1 MTSKLGSNST
11 PPTRTSHL
19 PPTSPVPSESRP
31 LHPPARNAAVSPAI
45 ARLNASWVRPKKSAR
60 PSSASPPNADDAVT
74 ACSVTTPLACPGC
87 GQTTCGIL
95 PVGVPSGGFGP
106 YLQAVLTVFAGAYR
120 LSKRQIQQLSADLFG
135 LAISTGMISKL
146 ERRSAEVLQA
156 PSNEL
161 AVSVHGA
168 DAANIDETS
177 WRENRIKAWL

>member
-1 MTSKLGSNST
+1 M
-11 PPTRTSHL
+11 
-19 PPTSPVPSESRP
+19 
-31 LHPPARNAAVSPAI
+31 
-45 ARLNASWVRPKKSAR
+45 
-60 PSSASPPNADDAVT
+60 
-74 ACSVTTPLACPGC
+74 TTPLACPGC

-106 YLQAVLTVFAGAYR
+106 YLQAVRTVFAGAYR